1 MDSELNPSTS
11 ASLLVG
17 VRLLE
22 GDRRV
27 SRSSQRRPFVLVV
40 WTILIAAAI
49 WAVGGHQAQLV
60 DAQSE
65 PGADLYAAKCAAC
78 HQPFG
83 QGIEGTFPPL
93 SGNDAVTDPDY
104 VEQVIRNGRT
114 GELEVDG
121 VSYNTAMPAVSGL
134 SDGDIDAIVAFVGEL
149 GGVTAPAPTPSTV
162 APSEPPS
169 ASAGEQLFTGGK
181 RFENGGG
188 ACSSCHT
195 AGPVGNLGGPGL
207 GPNLTNSHET
217 LGGDAGLLAWLSN
230 PPSATMT
237 PIFADKPLT
246 DTELGHLVAFLA
258 DAPDAD
264 QPSGIDRLLIAG
276 LMGTVVLI
284 LGMAI
289 AWRGMRQTY
298 VSRLRSRA

>member
-1 MDSELNPSTS
+1 M
-11 ASLLVG
+11 
-17 VRLLE
+17 
-22 GDRRV
+22 
-27 SRSSQRRPFVLVV
+27 SRSLERRPFVLVL

-49 WAVGGHQAQLV
+49 WSFGGHQAQLV

-65 PGADLYAAKCAAC
+65 PGADLYAAKCASC
-78 HQPFG
+78 HQAFG
-83 QGIEGTFPPL
+83 EGIEGTFPPL

-104 VEQVIRNGRT
+104 VEQVIRNGRI

-121 VSYNTAMPAVSGL
+121 VTYNTAMPAVLGL
-134 SDGDIDAIVAFVGEL
+134 SDGDIDAIVTFVGGL
-149 GGVTAPAPTPSTV
+149 GGRTAPAPTPSTV
-162 APSEPPS
+162 APSEPPN
-169 ASAGEQLFTGGK
+169 ARAGEQLFTGGE

-195 AGPVGNLGGPGL
+195 AGSVGNLGGPGL
-207 GPNLTNSHET
+207 GPSLTNSHET
-217 LGGDAGLLAWLSN
+217 LGGDVGLRAWLSN

-237 PIFADKPLT
+237 PIFSEKPLT

-258 DAPDAD
+258 DAPNAD
-264 QPSGIDRLLIAG
+264 QPSSTDRFLIAG
-276 LMGTVVLI
+276 LAGTLVLI